1 MKTSKTIFT
10 AILVCFFAF
19 ANAQESELI
28 FDYHLRI
35 YNGVNKVFKKRAVF
49 TWDGKNNATMSHD
62 GELLFKLTLRNRR
75 LEQDHEGRYLVYDA
89 YEAIDDEDW
98 RVIMY
103 ESGKIQLWY
112 SANLMFIYNDAEY
125 EKLHKYYK

>member
-1 MKTSKTIFT
+1 
-10 AILVCFFAF
+10 
-19 ANAQESELI
+19 
-28 FDYHLRI
+28 
-35 YNGVNKVFKKRAVF
+35 
-49 TWDGKNNATMSHD
+49 MSHD

-75 LEQDHEGRYLVYDA
+75 LEQGHEGRYLVYDA

-98 RVIMY
+98 RVLMY

>member
-1 MKTSKTIFT
+1 
-10 AILVCFFAF
+10 
-19 ANAQESELI
+19 
-28 FDYHLRI
+28 
-35 YNGVNKVFKKRAVF
+35 
-49 TWDGKNNATMSHD
+49 MSHD

-98 RVIMY
+98 RVLMY

>member
-35 YNGVNKVFKKRAVF
+35 YNGKNK
-49 TWDGKNNATMSHD
+49 ATMSHD

-98 RVIMY
+98 RVLMY

-112 SANLMFIYNDAEY
+112 SANLIVTLP
-125 EKLHKYYK
+125 KSRTV